1 MTFTTFYLA
10 MVVVAFS
17 TFALTMGGV
26 GIWCAQD
33 KAPAR
38 K

>member
-1 MTFTTFYLA
+1 MTFTTLYLT

-26 GIWCAQD
+26 GIWCAMD
-33 KAPAR
+33 KAPVR